1 MSMWRRNQKKEQ
13 APACTEP
20 EERIVWLVYWDHY
33 AQNCWLYGSTV
44 SFLPDGEVL
53 FENIGMPPGFP
64 IREWFSA
71 TDYSQQR
78 IEPQLPL
85 LEENVSYHVQVFKED
100 EPEKGSFLRLNF
112 YDRQGDLLGFQMIQ
126 ENEGSFVC
134 PKGTFR
140 YILQLVQGGARRIR
154 FRYLLMMEEE
164 LWQEWEK
171 NPEQEES
178 VGKMALEAAVKAGKR
193 TVRI

>member
-1 MSMWRRNQKKEQ
+1 MSIWRRGKKTEQ
-13 APACTEP
+13 APVSAEQ

-53 FENIGMPPGFP
+53 FENTGMPPGFP

-85 LEENVSYHVQVFKED
+85 LEEDVSYHMQVFKED

-140 YILQLVQGGARRIR
+140 YTLQLVQGGARRIR

-171 NPEQEES
+171 NQKQEDS
-178 VGKMALEAAVKAGKR
+178 AGKRVLEAAVKAGKR